1 MAALDFPLERL
12 NYFLDRHTFVI
23 QDPFGDFG
31 LDKPINLTVKIELT
45 GIKPMISVGDWK
57 DFIEYTLTLVDID
70 SQFARGLFGWQF
82 AAAKTNDYKIE
93 NTDTKFYLVTTK
105 VNGLLRDF
113 LKYFG
118 IENPVSCT
126 RIINKIA
133 DIDPKYMTEAKKL
146 NVNSN
151 IFEDKF
157 EYIVD
162 KLVSDVMN
170 VFRQNQKG
178 TIVLPE
184 DLGDEEMVYDFPEIN
199 GVFTVNLDIK
209 TDPNMTG
216 IETDGESDVED
227 NIDIEI
233 TTNPELTEDDLK
245 ELEYELHEIL
255 VHELTHI
262 IQQNLQYN
270 FPKRKPK
277 KPYNYYSQRHELEA
291 QIAGFKRR
299 AKLEN
304 KPFEE
309 ILRNWLK
316 KYVKRHGMN
325 LEETEKLIK
334 LILSL
339 I

>member
-12 NYFLDRHTFVI
+12 NYFLDKHTFVI
-23 QDPFGDFG
+23 QNPFGDLG
-31 LDKPINLTVKIELT
+31 EDINVTVKIVLT
-45 GIKPMISVGDWK
+45 GIKPMILVGDWK

-70 SQFARGLFGWQF
+70 SQFARGIFGYQF
-82 AAAKTNDYKIE
+82 TAAKTNDYKIE

-133 DIDPKYMTEAKKL
+133 NIDPKYMTEAKKL

-162 KLVSDVMN
+162 KLVSDAMN

-178 TIVLPE
+178 KIVLPE

>member
-23 QDPFGDFG
+23 QNPFGDG
-31 LDKPINLTVKIELT
+31 LGEDINVTVKIELT
-45 GIKPMISVGDWK
+45 GIKPMILIGDWK

-70 SQFARGLFGWQF
+70 SQFARGIFGWQF
-82 AAAKTNDYKIE
+82 AASKTNDYKIE
-93 NTDTKFYLVTTK
+93 NTDLKFYLVTTK
-105 VNGLLRDF
+105 VSGLLRDF

-126 RIINKIA
+126 RIINKIT

-178 TIVLPE
+178 RIVLPE

-233 TTNPELTEDDLK
+233 TTNPELTENDLK

-262 IQQNLQYN
+262 IQQDLQYN